1 MRARRGMLELD
12 FIFERFLNHH
22 YDQLSEN
29 DKQLFMRLLNEEDP
43 VLYDWLVVDLP
54 CSNQVLQ
61 PIVDQIKKNY
71 FHSRN

>member
-12 FIFERFLNHH
+12 FIFERFINHH

-43 VLYDWLVVDLP
+43 VLYDWLVSDLP
-54 CSNQVLQ
+54 CSNAMLQ
-61 PIVDQIKKNY
+61 PMVDQIKKNY
-71 FHSRN
+71 FHPGN